1 MKFVGEE
8 DFKHQNRQKTGVL
21 ICNLGTPETYKTKD
35 VRRFLRQFLSDG
47 RVIEIPKIIW
57 WFILNGI
64 ILTLRPSKSAK
75 LYKSVWTKEGSP
87 LLVLSKKLTE
97 KLKISV
103 GDSCEVELAMRYGNP
118 SMESALMSLK
128 NKNCRKLIVIPMF
141 PQYSGTTTGS
151 IFDEVARVL
160 SKWRW
165 VPSLSFV
172 NSYHDHP
179 EYINAL
185 ADSLSNHIKNNS
197 PQKII
202 FTYHGI
208 PKRNFDLGDP
218 YQCYCQKTTRL
229 VAEKLNLEDD
239 TYITTFQSRFGPAEW
254 LKPYTSDTMGE
265 LPLQEVKNVLVVA
278 PAFSV
283 DCLETIEEI
292 DQENKEIFLKAGGE
306 KFTYAPCLN
315 DSTGQVNLLKAIID
329 KHLMALN

>member
-97 KLKISV
+97 KLKTSV

-315 DSTGQVNLLKAIID
+315 DSIGQVNLLKAIID
-329 KHLMALN
+329 KHLVALN

>member
-97 KLKISV
+97 KLKKTV

-315 DSTGQVNLLKAIID
+315 DSSGQVNLLKAIID
-329 KHLMALN
+329 KHLVALN

>member
-97 KLKISV
+97 KLKKSV

-172 NSYHDHP
+172 NSYHDQP

-315 DSTGQVNLLKAIID
+315 DSIGQVNLLKAIID
-329 KHLMALN
+329 KHLVALN

>member
-97 KLKISV
+97 KLKKSV

-172 NSYHDHP
+172 NSYHDQP

-329 KHLMALN
+329 KHLVALN